1 MDALKDLRRLEREA
15 TEGPW
20 EVDHLGVF
28 KAPPAPHLSRKV
40 RICQVSHKR
49 DDVLIAALR
58 NAAPALIDD
67 ALAYHRL
74 RKALGEL
81 PRYTVTEDCTGG
93 TNEVNDWDGEHVRHD
108 DIRRALGDDS

>member
-15 TEGPW
+15 TEAPW

-28 KAPPAPHLSRKV
+28 KEPPAPHLYRKV
-40 RICQVSHKR
+40 RICQV
-49 DDVLIAALR
+49 
-58 NAAPALIDD
+58 
-67 ALAYHRL
+67 AYHRL